1 MHPNALQQA
10 AMLLCDSIARMQAAQ
25 ITSQLKPVNL
35 LASGEPLL
43 LRDWLDEARH
53 ALGEAGFEDIQNLQ
67 SDTGFDWNELLQ
79 ESDMLSLFS
88 AHKCRI
94 VNLPTGKPGV
104 EGSKVIKQLCEA
116 ADDSSVYIFVVPA
129 LDRQARNSAW
139 CKAVG
144 EHGRIVELK
153 PIADAQLTEW
163 LIERARRKGIG
174 IDLQA
179 AQFLAE
185 RTEGNLLAADQ
196 ELEKLAIR
204 FAGSDMLEFAAI
216 EDSIAQSARYSH
228 YLLVDACLGGNTR
241 RALRILKSLEAEGY
255 VTVQLRWALQHC
267 LQQLD
272 ELKQAQRDG
281 RLAEREWR
289 KMGIWRE
296 KQRLYQAALARL
308 GTSRIERLLQSCA
321 TLDRLGKGQQ
331 DSEYPGQDWREL
343 ESLVT
348 VFCSND

>member
-1 MHPNALQQA
+1 
-10 AMLLCDSIARMQAAQ
+10 MQASQFAQ
-25 ITSQLKPVNL
+25 QPKPVNL
-35 LASGEPLL
+35 LASSEPLL
-43 LRDWLDEARH
+43 LRDWLDEARQ

-67 SDTGFDWNELLQ
+67 FESGFDWHELLQ
-79 ESDMLSLFS
+79 ESGMMSLFS
-88 AHKCRI
+88 AQKCRI
-94 VNLPTGKPGV
+94 VNLPGGKPGTD
-104 EGSKVIKQLCEA
+104 GSKVIQQLCES
-116 ADDSSVYIFVVPA
+116 ADADSVYIFVVPA

-139 CKAVG
+139 CKAIAA
-144 EHGRIVELK
+144 HGRIIELK
-153 PIADAQLTEW
+153 AVSEASLADW
-163 LIERARRKGIG
+163 LIERARRKGVG

-204 FAGSDMLEFAAI
+204 FAGRDSLEFELI

-228 YLLVDACLGGNTR
+228 YLLVDACLGGDAR
-241 RALRILKSLEAEGY
+241 RALRILRSLEAEGY
-255 VTVQLRWALQHC
+255 VTVQLRWALQHS

-272 ELKQAQRDG
+272 ELKQAQRG
-281 RLAEREWR
+281 TRLGDRDWR

-296 KQRLYQAALARL
+296 KQRLYQAALSRL
-308 GTSRIERLLQSCA
+308 DSARIERLLQSCA

-348 VFCSND
+348 VFCNDE

>member
-1 MHPNALQQA
+1 
-10 AMLLCDSIARMQAAQ
+10 MQA
-25 ITSQLKPVNL
+25 SQFARDPKPVNL
-35 LASGEPLL
+35 LASSEPLL
-43 LRDWLDEARH
+43 LRDWLDEARR

-67 SDTGFDWNELLQ
+67 SESGFDWNELLQ
-79 ESDMLSLFS
+79 ESGMMSLFS
-88 AHKCRI
+88 AQKCRV
-94 VNLPTGKPGV
+94 VNLPGGKPGV
-104 EGSKVIKQLCEA
+104 EGSKVIQQLCESA
-116 ADDSSVYIFVVPA
+116 ADDSVYIFVVPA

-139 CKAVG
+139 CKAIDA
-144 EHGRIVELK
+144 HGRIVELK
-153 PIADAQLTEW
+153 PVAQADLADW

-204 FAGSDMLEFAAI
+204 FAGSESLEFAVI
-216 EDSIAQSARYSH
+216 EDSVAQSARYSH
-228 YLLVDACLGGNTR
+228 YLLVDACLGGDSR
-241 RALRILKSLEAEGY
+241 RALRILRSLEAEGLA
-255 VTVQLRWALQHC
+255 TVPLRWALQHC

-272 ELKQAQRDG
+272 ELKQAQRG
-281 RLAEREWR
+281 ARLGDRDWR
-289 KMGIWRE
+289 KMGIWHE
-296 KQRLYQAALARL
+296 KQRLYQAALSRL
-308 GTSRIERLLQSCA
+308 DGARIERLLQSCA

-348 VFCSND
+348 VFCSDE

>member
-1 MHPNALQQA
+1 
-10 AMLLCDSIARMQAAQ
+10 MQASP
-25 ITSQLKPVNL
+25 ITQDLKPVNL
-35 LASGEPLL
+35 LASSEPLL
-43 LRDWLDEARH
+43 LRDWLDEARR
-53 ALGEAGFEDIQNLQ
+53 ALAEAGFEDIQNLQ
-67 SDTGFDWNELLQ
+67 SDSGLDWSELLQ
-79 ESDMLSLFS
+79 ESGMLSLFS
-88 AHKCRI
+88 AQKCRI
-94 VNLPTGKPGV
+94 VNLPGGKPGT
-104 EGSKVIKQLCEA
+104 EGSKVIKQLCES

-139 CKAVG
+139 CKAVDA
-144 EHGRIVELK
+144 HGRIIELK
-153 PIADAQLTEW
+153 PVAAGRLADW
-163 LIERARRKGIG
+163 LIERARSKGIG

-204 FAGSDMLEFAAI
+204 FAGETLDFAAI
-216 EDSIAQSARYSH
+216 EDSVAQSARYSH
-228 YLLVDACLGGNTR
+228 YLLVDACLAGNAR
-241 RALRILKSLEAEGY
+241 RALRILRSLETEGY
-255 VTVQLRWALQHC
+255 VSVQLRWALQHG

-281 RLAEREWR
+281 RLGDGDWR

-296 KQRLYQAALARL
+296 KQRLYQAALSRL
-308 GTSRIERLLQSCA
+308 DGARIERLLQSCA

-348 VFCSND
+348 VFCSDE